1 MPSLSAG
8 LNSIVG
14 LPIRPRAKGA
24 VIVCATVVT
33 DLLRDDA
40 GRVIGVK
47 TDRAEGDLRAKVVFL
62 ADGVNSPLAAKTG
75 FRPEVR
81 PENVAL
87 AVKELIAIPEE
98 VIDERFGVSPG
109 NGVTYEILGDVTLGM
124 NGVAFL
130 YTNRKSISIG
140 IGANLADFA
149 TAKGPSL

>member
-1 MPSLSAG
+1 MA
-8 LNSIVG
+8 SI
-14 LPIRPRAKGA
+14 RR
-24 VIVCATVVT
+24 
-33 DLLRDDA
+33 
-40 GRVIGVK
+40 
-47 TDRAEGDLRAKVVFL
+47 
-62 ADGVNSPLAAKTG
+62 SAAKTG

-109 NGVTYEILGDVTLGM
+109 NGVTCEILGNVTLGM

-130 YTNRKSISIG
+130 YTNRSSISIG

-149 TAKGPSL
+149 MQKARPV